1 MAFHN
6 KDENIYFI
14 GTEEG
19 SIHRCSKSYKE
30 QYLDS
35 FYGHTGAVYKVGL
48 TSSAATPF
56 APTCSCPRPPTGRA
70 KFGTSKKT
78 SPSWS

>member
-35 FYGHTGAVYKVGL
+35 FYGHTGAVYKVH
-48 TSSAATPF
+48 
-56 APTCSCPRPPTGRA
+56 
-70 KFGTSKKT
+70 
-78 SPSWS
+78 